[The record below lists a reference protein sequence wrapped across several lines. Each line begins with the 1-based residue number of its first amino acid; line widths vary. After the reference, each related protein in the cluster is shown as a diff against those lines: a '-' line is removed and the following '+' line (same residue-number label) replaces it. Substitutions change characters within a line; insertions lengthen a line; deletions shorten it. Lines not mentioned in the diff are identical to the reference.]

1 MEAQKPNATKP
12 AAAPKAKAKT
22 QKSNAPGIKNA
33 SIVILI
39 CFLITATLYLF
50 WFGAPSH
57 FFAEGE
63 IPADVPASM
72 FFYDGE
78 AHPHDIRGTIFM
90 GGVIVPVLQCLFLTV
105 IVLCVE
111 RWFALNSAKG
121 KGDITKFVANIK
133 AALAKNDF
141 ATAKQ
146 LCKKQ
151 GGSVAAVVAQ
161 AINSYEE
168 MDKNTVL
175 SKEQKIANIKAALA
189 KNDFAGA
196 KQLCKKQGG
205 SVAAVVAQAIN
216 SYEEMDKNTELTKEQ
231 KIANIQKSLEEAT
244 ALEMPA
250 LQQNLPIVA
259 TMTTL
264 GTLVGLLG
272 TVVGMIKSFQALS
285 ASGAPDSTALSAG
298 ISEALINTAFGI
310 ATGAFAVIGYNF
322 YTNKIDHLTYA
333 IDEIGFSIVQTYAAS
348 H

>member
-12 AAAPKAKAKT
+12 AAAPKAAPKAKAKT

-33 SIVILI
+33 SLVILA
-39 CFLITATLYLF
+39 CFILTATLYLF

-78 AHPHDIRGTIFM
+78 AHPHDIWGTIFM

-111 RWFALNSAKG
+111 RWFALNAAKG

-133 AALAKNDF
+133 AALVKNDF
-141 ATAKQ
+141 AAAKQ
-146 LCKKQ
+146 LCQKQ

-175 SKEQKIANIKAALA
+175 S
-189 KNDFAGA
+189 
-196 KQLCKKQGG
+196 
-205 SVAAVVAQAIN
+205 
-216 SYEEMDKNTELTKEQ
+216 KEQ

-272 TVVGMIKSFQALS
+272 TVIGMIKSFQALS
-285 ASGAPDSTALSAG
+285 ASGAPDSTELSAG

-333 IDEIGFSIVQTYAAS
+333 IDEIGFSIVQTFAAS

>member
-12 AAAPKAKAKT
+12 AAPAKAKAKS

-33 SIVILI
+33 SLVILACLI
-39 CFLITATLYLF
+39 VTFCLYFL
-50 WFGAPSH
+50 WFGADVH
-57 FFAEGE
+57 FE
-63 IPADVPASM
+63 
-72 FFYDGE
+72 DG
-78 AHPHDIRGTIFM
+78 HPKDIWGTIYM
-90 GGVIVPVLQCLFLTV
+90 GGIIVPILQGLFLTV

-111 RWFALNSAKG
+111 RFFALNSAKG
-121 KGDITKFVANIK
+121 SGDITKFV
-133 AALAKNDF
+133 
-141 ATAKQ
+141 
-146 LCKKQ
+146 
-151 GGSVAAVVAQ
+151 
-161 AINSYEE
+161 
-168 MDKNTVL
+168 
-175 SKEQKIANIKAALA
+175 ANIKAALA

-216 SYEEMDKNTELTKEQ
+216 SYEEMDKNTVLSKEQ

-272 TVVGMIKSFQALS
+272 TVIGMIKSFQALA
-285 ASGAPDSTALSAG
+285 ASGAPDSTELSAG

-333 IDEIGFSIVQTYAAS
+333 IDEIGFSIVQTFAAT

>member
-39 CFLITATLYLF
+39 CFVIAVLLYLF
-50 WFGAPSH
+50 LFGTPSN
-57 FFAEGE
+57 FFPKEELANLKGL
-63 IPADVPASM
+63 AKYSVA
-72 FFYDGE
+72 FYDGKV
-78 AHPHDIRGTIFM
+78 HPLDSLLGTIYM
-90 GGVIVPVLQCLFLTV
+90 GGFIVPILQSLFLTV

-111 RWFALNSAKG
+111 RFFALNSAKG

-133 AALAKNDF
+133 VALAKNDF
-141 ATAKQ
+141 VTAKQ

-175 SKEQKIANIKAALA
+175 SKEQKIANI
-189 KNDFAGA
+189 
-196 KQLCKKQGG
+196 
-205 SVAAVVAQAIN
+205 
-216 SYEEMDKNTELTKEQ
+216 
-231 KIANIQKSLEEAT
+231 QKSLEEAT

-250 LQQNLPIVA
+250 LQQNLPILA

-272 TVVGMIKSFQALS
+272 TVIGMIKSFQALS
-285 ASGAPDSTALSAG
+285 ASGAPDSTELSAG

-333 IDEIGFSIVQTYAAS
+333 IDEIGFSIVQTFAAS

>member
-12 AAAPKAKAKT
+12 AAAPKAAPKAKAKT

-33 SIVILI
+33 SLVILA
-39 CFLITATLYLF
+39 CFILTATLYLF

-78 AHPHDIRGTIFM
+78 AHPHDIWGTIFM

-133 AALAKNDF
+133 AALVKNDF
-141 ATAKQ
+141 AAAKQ
-146 LCKKQ
+146 LCQKQ

-175 SKEQKIANIKAALA
+175 SKE
-189 KNDFAGA
+189 
-196 KQLCKKQGG
+196 
-205 SVAAVVAQAIN
+205 
-216 SYEEMDKNTELTKEQ
+216 
-231 KIANIQKSLEEAT
+231 
-244 ALEMPA
+244 
-250 LQQNLPIVA
+250 
-259 TMTTL
+259 
-264 GTLVGLLG
+264 
-272 TVVGMIKSFQALS
+272 
-285 ASGAPDSTALSAG
+285 
-298 ISEALINTAFGI
+298 
-310 ATGAFAVIGYNF
+310 
-322 YTNKIDHLTYA
+322 
-333 IDEIGFSIVQTYAAS
+333 
-348 H
+348 